1 MSGFGDTEF
10 EKQITGTINTN
21 GGTLDITSSN
31 ATTTG
36 IQLSGTWVGTLVLE
50 GSLNGTTYTILSVM
64 NLSTLVFANSMAAN
78 ANFLANTASF
88 NNSGAA
94 FVTMRIRASAWTS
107 GTVTINVYGTDAS
120 ALPFTKTFLYGAD
133 GTQIGN
139 TTDKLKVDA
148 NLTPTQLVPTITNKL
163 RIRTNVGNVL
173 LPAAG
178 TFVTLYTRSG
188 TGLFFGFQTAYN
200 SDKVNI
206 RLTIDGGQVFSL
218 NLATIKDF
226 QFNDTSTTRMQM
238 GGFLSTVGNMLD
250 FSSRYAIPYTTSV
263 LLEAA
268 SSDGNNHN
276 NTNWL
281 VIQTEDT

>member
-1 MSGFGDTEF
+1 MSGFADTEY

-31 ATTTG
+31 GTTVG
-36 IQLSGTWVGTLVLE
+36 IQLSGTWIGTLLVE
-50 GSLNGTTYTILSVM
+50 GSLNGTTYTTLSIM
-64 NLSTLVFANSMAAN
+64 NLSTLTFANSTTAN
-78 ANFLANTASF
+78 GNFLVNSASF
-88 NNSGAA
+88 SNTGGNYAA
-94 FVTMRIRASAWTS
+94 LRLRASAWTS
-107 GTVTINVYGTDAS
+107 GTVTINVYGTDAA
-120 ALPFTKTFLYGAD
+120 ALGYNKTFIHGAD

-139 TTDKLKVDA
+139 TGDKLKVDA

-178 TFVTLYTRSG
+178 TYITLYTRSG

-206 RLTIDGGQVFSL
+206 RLTIDGGQVFNL
-218 NLATIKDF
+218 NLQTIKDF

-268 SSDGNNHN
+268 SSDGANHN